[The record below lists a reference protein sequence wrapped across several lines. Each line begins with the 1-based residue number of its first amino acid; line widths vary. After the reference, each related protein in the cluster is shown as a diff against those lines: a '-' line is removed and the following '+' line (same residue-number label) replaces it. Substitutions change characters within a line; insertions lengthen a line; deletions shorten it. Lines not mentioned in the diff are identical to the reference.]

1 MTWVLISY
9 SEIKMP
15 LPPYCSEYIIGIVEN
30 EAAQRC
36 MVQIDQKYVK
46 ELSVGTSGEIECV
59 DGPAGEINRF
69 VPDLSKIK

>member
-36 MVQIDQKYVK
+36 MVQIDQMYVK
-46 ELSVGTSGEIECV
+46 ELSVGKSGEIDRV
-59 DGPAGEINRF
+59 NGPAGEINRF
-69 VPDLSKIK
+69 VPGSSEIK